1 MQSAWCAQPLMQLLS
16 TLQGRP
22 STPLW
27 LSEETTQPA
36 QVPDLARQ
44 DLL

>member
-1 MQSAWCAQPLMQLLS
+1 MQSAWCAQPLMRLHL

-27 LSEETTQPA
+27 LLEETTQPA
-36 QVPDLARQ
+36 QVPDLACQ
-44 DLL
+44 ELP

>member
-1 MQSAWCAQPLMQLLS
+1 MQSAWCAQPLMRLLL
-16 TLQGRP
+16 TLLGRP
-22 STPLW
+22 STTLW

-36 QVPDLARQ
+36 QVPDLAHQ